1 MSKMN
6 SDDYHDF
13 VIKNGKLIG
22 EFDQMYKMSKDI
34 PWHQDKQEDWLDIR
48 LTIELLKEHGP
59 FDCICDFGSGLG
71 FYLDILSEYV
81 AKDKVKLFG
90 FDVSPT
96 CCEKAKLLF
105 PNIEF
110 QVFDLGSYDDKIV
123 AKVRRRRERKEKE
136 KEKSLFCLRGVLL
149 YSETNENIINVVDN
163 LASIMKS
170 GNLLLISQ
178 DFPPLKSNFVGKK
191 IISKP
196 EDIVVKFSRYF
207 YPEKTVWLEDRMSN
221 SSDNWFISVLRKR

>member
-1 MSKMN
+1 MTKIN

-48 LTIELLKEHGP
+48 LTIELLKGHGP
-59 FDCICDFGSGLG
+59 FACICDFGSGLG
-71 FYLDILSEYV
+71 FFLDILSKYV
-81 AKDKVKLFG
+81 AKDKVRLFG

-110 QVFDLGSYDDKIV
+110 QVFDLSSYDDKIV
-123 AKVRRRRERKEKE
+123 AKVRGEAN
-136 KEKSLFCLRGVLL
+136 EKSLFTLRGVLL
-149 YSETNENIINVVDN
+149 YFDTNENIMNVVDN
-163 LASIMKS
+163 LAGVMKS
-170 GNLLLISQ
+170 GDLLLISQ

>member
-1 MSKMN
+1 M
-6 SDDYHDF
+6 F
-13 VIKNGKLIG
+13 
-22 EFDQMYKMSKDI
+22 
-34 PWHQDKQEDWLDIR
+34 HQPVVRKQ
-48 LTIELLKEHGP
+48 
-59 FDCICDFGSGLG
+59 
-71 FYLDILSEYV
+71 
-81 AKDKVKLFG
+81 
-90 FDVSPT
+90 
-96 CCEKAKLLF
+96 KLLF

-110 QVFDLGSYDDKIV
+110 QVFDLGSYDDMIV
-123 AKVRRRRERKEKE
+123 AKVREEANG
-136 KEKSLFCLRGVLL
+136 KSLFTLRGVLL
-149 YSETNENIINVVDN
+149 YFDTNENIINVVDN

>member
-1 MSKMN
+1 MAVIN

-110 QVFDLGSYDDKIV
+110 QVFDLGSYDDMIV
-123 AKVRRRRERKEKE
+123 AKVREEANG
-136 KEKSLFCLRGVLL
+136 KSLFTLRGVLL
-149 YSETNENIINVVDN
+149 YFDTNENIINVVDN

-178 DFPPLKSNFVGKK
+178 DFLPLKSNFVGKE

-196 EDIVVKFSRYF
+196 EDIVDKFSRYF